1 VTSVALTPAL
11 APLAAR
17 VCPWLVDTV
26 APDQDEPEDG
36 VVRAMTLILRLE
48 RDAPTRTAV
57 LESAA
62 AALVWGDPINPKTQ
76 IGPLI
81 SLDASKR
88 VAELVDRARRTARV
102 ITTHQRAKSSRFD
115 GSYFPPTIVCCD
127 DPTHE
132 IVQEET
138 FGPVL
143 VVQRAKDWQDA
154 LRLCNGVRQGLVAA
168 LFSRSKRRQAEFLEE
183 AQAGIL
189 KINSATADANAEAPF
204 GGWKGSGIG
213 PPEHGL
219 SDREF
224 YSRTQA
230 VYA

>member
-1 VTSVALTPAL
+1 MATLAEGAFGFAGQRCTANRRVIVDVNCYEKFLKNIESATAAL
-11 APLAAR
+11 A
-17 VCPWLVDTV
+17 
-26 APDQDEPEDG
+26 
-36 VVRAMTLILRLE
+36 
-48 RDAPTRTAV
+48 
-57 LESAA
+57 
-62 AALVWGDPINPKTQ
+62 WGDPINPKTQ

-81 SLDASKR
+81 SIGARNR
-88 VAELVDRARRTARV
+88 VAELVARARGNAKVIITHHSIKSPRV
-102 ITTHQRAKSSRFD
+102 D
-115 GSYFPPTIVCCD
+115 GPYFPPTIVCCD
-127 DPTHE
+127 DPTQE

-143 VVQRAKDWQDA
+143 VVQQANDWEHA
-154 LRLCNGVRQGLVAA
+154 IRLCNGVRQGLVAA
-168 LFSRSKRRQAEFLEE
+168 LFSRSKKRQAEFLEE

-224 YSRTQA
+224 YSRTQS
-230 VYA
+230 VYT